1 MTALVQYTVRD
12 FVRSHRFLPPLIV
25 FGVVF
30 ATLYAVHPTPV
41 LSSYGATALSMYP
54 LGAWYTAA
62 LLGAEDPVQR
72 QVTIVNGGSAGHTHL
87 AKVLTACLLVS
98 PLVLVALLLPAAL
111 GFLELPAHQTLL
123 PYLGVGLLAHATATV
138 TGVALGL
145 VWSPPMVQRTGYTFG
160 GILLCLVL
168 TVPVSHLAPPLV
180 ATRAM
185 RDGIPPGEVAA
196 DLVPSMLGAL
206 GFAAVAVLAYLRVS
220 RARS

>member
-1 MTALVQYTVRD
+1 MTALVHYTLRD

-54 LGAWYTAA
+54 LAAWYTAA

-72 QVTIVNGGSAGHTHL
+72 QVTIVNSGGAARTDL
-87 AKVLTACLLVS
+87 AKVLTACLLAS
-98 PLVLVALLLPAAL
+98 PLVLIALLLPAAL
-111 GFLELPAHQTLL
+111 GFLEMPAHETLL
-123 PYLGVGLLAHATATV
+123 PYLGVGLVCHATAAV

-145 VWSPPMVQRTGYTFG
+145 LWSPPMVQRTGYTFG

-168 TVPVSHLAPPLV
+168 TVPFSHVAPPLT

-185 RDGIPPGEVAA
+185 RDGTPPSAVAT
-196 DLVPSMLGAL
+196 DLVPSVLGAL
-206 GFAAVAVLAYLRVS
+206 GFAAVAVLAYLKIS
-220 RARS
+220 RRRS

>member
-1 MTALVQYTVRD
+1 MTALVHYSLRD

-30 ATLYAVHPTPV
+30 AALYAVHPTPV

-54 LGAWYTAA
+54 LAAWYTAV

-72 QVTIVNGGSAGHTHL
+72 QVTIVNSGGATRTYL
-87 AKVLTACLLVS
+87 AKVLTACLLAS
-98 PLVLVALLLPAAL
+98 PLVLIALLLPAAL
-111 GFLELPAHQTLL
+111 GFLELPAHETLL
-123 PYLGVGLLAHATATV
+123 PYLGVGLVGHATAAV

-145 VWSPPMVQRTGYTFG
+145 LWSPPMVQRTGYTFG

-168 TVPVSHLAPPLV
+168 TVPFSQVAPPLT

-185 RDGIPPGEVAA
+185 RDGTPPGAVAA
-196 DLVPSMLGAL
+196 DLLPSVLGAL
-206 GFAAVAVLAYLRVS
+206 AFAAVAVLAYLEVS
-220 RARS
+220 RRRS

>member
-1 MTALVQYTVRD
+1 MTALLYYTLRD

-30 ATLYAVHPTPV
+30 AVLYAVHPTPV

-54 LGAWYTAA
+54 LGAWYTAV

-72 QVTIVNGGSAGHTHL
+72 QVTIVNIRSAVRTHL
-87 AKVLTACLLVS
+87 AKVLTAGLLVS
-98 PLVLVALLLPAAL
+98 PLVLVALLVPAAL

-123 PYLGVGLLAHATATV
+123 PYLGVGLLAHGTAAL

-145 VWSPPMVQRTGYTFG
+145 LWSPPMVQRTGYTLG

-168 TVPVSHLAPPLV
+168 TIPFSHLAPPLT

-185 RDGIPPGEVAA
+185 RDGAPPGAVAA
-196 DLVPSMLGAL
+196 DLLPSLLGAL
-206 GFAAVAVLAYLRVS
+206 AFAAVAVLAFLRVS
-220 RARS
+220 RARA